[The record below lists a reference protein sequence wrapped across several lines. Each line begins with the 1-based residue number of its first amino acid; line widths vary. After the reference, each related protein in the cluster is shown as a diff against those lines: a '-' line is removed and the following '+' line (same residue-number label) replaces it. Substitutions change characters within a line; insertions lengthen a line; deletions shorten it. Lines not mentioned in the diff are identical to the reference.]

1 LLASNEAGGKSGF
14 LHQRAERLVSH
25 DYVSVEEFVM
35 AKKKRQS
42 IKKEHLAENKELGLE
57 KEQEMFDVLFA
68 VLREHNIDE
77 ELWLAEYIRAC
88 PNIDSIMAG
97 EHAATPPADFERF
110 LPWNMPDDMRSRLQK
125 RTLLHL

>member
-1 LLASNEAGGKSGF
+1 
-14 LHQRAERLVSH
+14 
-25 DYVSVEEFVM
+25 M

-42 IKKEHLAENKELGLE
+42 LKEEHLAENKELGLE

-88 PNIDSIMAG
+88 PNIDSIMSG